1 MVTNSSTFCYYNHA
15 TVNIFLPFYGS
26 IGDTWND
33 VIEWHVIA
41 KTIRPTE
48 SKKWN
53 QIEPNKI
60 NATLGY

>member
-1 MVTNSSTFCYYNHA
+1 MLQQSCHNEHFVP
-15 TVNIFLPFYGS
+15 LYGS

-48 SKKWN
+48 YKKWN

>member
-1 MVTNSSTFCYYNHA
+1 MLLQSCHGEHFV
-15 TVNIFLPFYGS
+15 PFYGS